1 MSHPQKKEKERRK
14 ITHKDEVENS
24 VENWHLEDKTN
35 SESRTSVGSEISSR
49 NLSISCMLNSPSYFN
64 TGFALSFRLNT
75 TTDGFPEGTSNLKYK
90 SSILQIIHE
99 TTFVR
104 INSGQRF
111 WIRDRGQILILINFS
126 SKLIIFYSSWL

>member
-1 MSHPQKKEKERRK
+1 MSHPQKKEKKRRK

-64 TGFALSFRLNT
+64 TGLTLSFRLNA
-75 TTDGFPEGTSNLKYK
+75 TTDGFPEGTSNLKCK

-104 INSGQRF
+104 INSG
-111 WIRDRGQILILINFS
+111 
-126 SKLIIFYSSWL
+126 